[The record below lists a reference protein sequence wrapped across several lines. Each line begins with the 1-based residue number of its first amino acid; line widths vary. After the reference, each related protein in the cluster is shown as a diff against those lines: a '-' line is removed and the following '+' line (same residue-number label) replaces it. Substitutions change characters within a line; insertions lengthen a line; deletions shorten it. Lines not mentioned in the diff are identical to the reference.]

1 MRLFFK
7 RWLNDKWV
15 LIGFVII
22 VFGGFFFV
30 TVGQGGTTDKPKP
43 HANTYNEN
51 LTIDAT
57 GGAGLPAKP
66 EPPKSEPTKPEPSKR
81 QGKTYDE
88 SINLAVKAAIEAEAK
103 VIKKTVEKTVVIGI
117 YFLLITLALQIVA
130 LKPPCPRTIQICI
143 GIFVLLTAS
152 LLFQA
157 DWFLHFVS
165 KLFGL

>member
-15 LIGFVII
+15 LLGFVII

-30 TVGQGGTTDKPKP
+30 TIGQGGTTDKPQG
-43 HANTYNEN
+43 NTYNES
-51 LTIDAT
+51 LTIGAT
-57 GGAGLPAKP
+57 AGAGHPAKP
-66 EPPKSEPTKPEPSKR
+66 EPPKSEPTKPEPSKP

-88 SINLAVKAAIEAEAK
+88 SLNLAVKAAFRAEAE

-117 YFLLITLALQIVA
+117 YFLLITVALQIVA
-130 LKPPCPRTIQICI
+130 LKPPCSRKIQICI
-143 GIFVLLTAS
+143 GIFVLLTAY

-157 DWFLHFVS
+157 DWFRHFIS